1 MSELE
6 VATDPVLC
14 HVEDGVATITL
25 NRPDRLNAWNRAMAV
40 GFQDAVTR
48 VGDDPKVRVVVLTG
62 AGRGFC
68 AGADMD
74 LLDEAAGGDEISGEP
89 GSMLPTHLID
99 LPKPTIAA
107 VNGPAAGFGLVL
119 ALCCDIRFAAAG
131 AKLTTVFPKLG
142 LIAEYG
148 SAWLLPRLVGTA
160 GALDLLLSGRVI
172 LAEEAER
179 IGLVNRVL
187 EQDALA
193 RHVRE
198 YAVAMAAGSS
208 PAAMRTIK
216 RQVYAGFETSFSKA
230 IEDSLSL
237 MKASLRTPDFK
248 EAVAAAAEKRAP
260 HFEDLD

>member
-14 HVEDGVATITL
+14 HIEDGVATITL
-25 NRPDRLNAWNRAMAV
+25 NRPARLNAWNRAMAV
-40 GFQDAVTR
+40 GFQNAVTR
-48 VGDDPKVRVVVLTG
+48 VGDDPRVRVVVLTG

-89 GSMLPTHLID
+89 GSMLPTHLVE

-131 AKLTTVFPKLG
+131 A
-142 LIAEYG
+142 
-148 SAWLLPRLVGTA
+148 
-160 GALDLLLSGRVI
+160 LSGRVI

-193 RHVRE
+193 GHVRE

-230 IEDSLSL
+230 VEDSLSL
-237 MKASLRTPDFK
+237 MKASLRTQDFK

-260 HFEDLD
+260 HFEDVD